1 MQNISITTQHNLLV
15 MIFLIV
21 LFILTQFNFLT
32 ADLMLTISLL
42 SLPLFKFRSGLQD
55 KLWFKAILLLAV
67 VLQLIF

>member
-42 SLPLFKFRSGLQD
+42 SLPLFKFQSGLQD